1 MLAVCT
7 KILCARRAKIW
18 KTFCKFFAR
27 FRRTICV
34 IPTPDARGFGRRRTH
49 GMAKSFE
56 DVMKIGQ
63 RTLAKCT
70 QLFCAGR
77 AENFQEFSNFFVRF
91 GAKFEMRDPD
101 RRAPFQI

>member
-56 DVMKIGQ
+56 DFMQIGQ

-77 AENFQEFSNFFVRF
+77 AEIFQEFSNFFTRF

-101 RRAPFQI
+101 RRALFQI